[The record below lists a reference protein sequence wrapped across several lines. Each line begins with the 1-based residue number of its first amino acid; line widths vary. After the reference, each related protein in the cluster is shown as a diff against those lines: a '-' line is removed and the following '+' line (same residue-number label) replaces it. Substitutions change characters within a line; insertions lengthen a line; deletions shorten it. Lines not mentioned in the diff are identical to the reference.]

1 MTTTPTTAAV
11 DSSPVDTPDPT
22 RRPERRPQATTT
34 AFLRTATPLLVV
46 IVGLALFTGARNP
59 AFLTGNNL
67 QNILSQ
73 VAVLGIL
80 AAGQTFLLIGGQMD
94 LSVGSLA
101 SLVAVLA
108 AREFGAGWSPVAVVA
123 VSLATGAAVGLL
135 WGLIVAYL
143 SVPPFI
149 LTLGGLS
156 VFASLALVVSGN
168 TPIPVP
174 DGLSGW
180 GFGTWLGLRA
190 PVVMVLA
197 VMLVWGLALHFSRF
211 GRNTYA
217 LGSSRQATY
226 LSGVPVRRLVV
237 ALFVLNSTLTA
248 FGGLVLMARLG
259 SGDPR
264 SGSGLELTVI
274 AVIVLGGAALSGGR
288 GTMAG
293 SALGVLVFGVISA
306 SLTFLHVPGAYQSL
320 VSGGILIVAVVI
332 TAAADLRAGRAIGI
346 RGENG
351 LLATTFGS
359 LLRRRPR

>member
-1 MTTTPTTAAV
+1 VPTDTPTDTP
-11 DSSPVDTPDPT
+11 SVDTPDPG
-22 RRPERRPQATTT
+22 RRAEPRLQETTT
-34 AFLRTATPLLVV
+34 AFLRTAIPLLVV
-46 IVGLALFTGARNP
+46 IIGLALFTGTRNG
-59 AFLTGNNL
+59 AFLTGNNV

-73 VAVLGIL
+73 VAVLGVL

-101 SLVAVLA
+101 SLVGVLA
-108 AREFGAGWSPVAVVA
+108 AHQFAAGWSAIAVVA
-123 VSLATGAAVGLL
+123 VALVTGAVVGLL

-156 VFASLALVVSGN
+156 VFASLALVVSQN
-168 TPIPVP
+168 TPIPVR
-174 DGLSGW
+174 DGLASW
-180 GFGTWLGLRA
+180 GFGDWFGLRA
-190 PVVMVLA
+190 PVVMVL
-197 VMLVWGLALHFSRF
+197 VVVLLMGLLLHFSRF

-226 LSGVPVRRLVV
+226 LSGVPVRRLIV

-248 FGGLVLMARLG
+248 FGGLLLMARLG

-293 SALGVLVFGVISA
+293 TALGVLVFGVISA

-320 VSGGILIVAVVI
+320 VSGGILILAVVI
-332 TAAADLRAGRAIGI
+332 TASADLRAGRATGI
-346 RGENG
+346 RGEQG
-351 LLATTFGS
+351 LIATTFGP
-359 LLRRRPR
+359 LLGRRPR